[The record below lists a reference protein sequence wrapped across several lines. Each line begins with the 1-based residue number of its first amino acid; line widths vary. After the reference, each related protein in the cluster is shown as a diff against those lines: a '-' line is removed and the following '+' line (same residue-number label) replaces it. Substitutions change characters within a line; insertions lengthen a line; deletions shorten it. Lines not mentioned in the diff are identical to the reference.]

1 VRWSAFYFFIAK
13 ADKENGVISLTITL
27 SNVLDVM
34 EKLAPAHL
42 AMEADPIG
50 LQTPCDPTIT
60 KVLLALE
67 ANSRVVNEA
76 KRRGANLIICHHP
89 VIYRKLEKITGDT
102 FAEHVIIA
110 AIKKEVG
117 IFVAHTNLDCAP
129 EGVNDV
135 LAQALELQN
144 VRMLK
149 RSFEERHHKV
159 VVFVPGS
166 HVDEVRAAMCKAGA
180 GVIGDYSYCS
190 FQTPGTGTFIPSEE
204 AQPFSGQVGEL
215 NREAEFRLEVLV
227 REGALY
233 DVLAAMRN
241 AHPYEEVA
249 HDVYTLANPGFKYG
263 MGRIGE
269 LPDAVGFKDYV
280 ELVKR
285 RLGTKKVK
293 IVGRP
298 RKKIK
303 RVAVCGG
310 GGSGV
315 FPDVMAAEVDAFVTG
330 EIGYHQ
336 MVSADTMGLCVV
348 EAGHGATERIVLPVL
363 AENLQRRLP
372 DLRILFSRIKTD
384 RSEWV

>member
-1 VRWSAFYFFIAK
+1 M
-13 ADKENGVISLTITL
+13 SLTLTL
-27 SNVLDVM
+27 SKVLETM
-34 EKLAPAHL
+34 EKLAPARL
-42 AMEADPIG
+42 AMEGDPIG
-50 LQTPCDPTIT
+50 LQTPCASRIT

-67 ANSRVVNEA
+67 VNSRVVDEA

-89 VIYRKLEKITGDT
+89 VIYRKLEKLTGDD
-102 FAEHVIIA
+102 FAEHVVIA

-135 LAQALELQN
+135 LAHMLELQN
-144 VRMLK
+144 VGTLSP
-149 RSFEERHHKV
+149 SFEERHHKV
-159 VVFVPGS
+159 VVFVPED
-166 HVDEVRAAMCKAGA
+166 HVERVRAAMCRAGA
-180 GVIGDYSYCS
+180 GMIGEYSYCS
-190 FQTPGTGTFIPSEE
+190 FQTPGIGTFIPSDE
-204 AQPFSGQVGEL
+204 AQPFSGKVGDL
-215 NREAEFRLEVLV
+215 NREPELRLEVLAE
-227 REGALY
+227 EGTLHE
-233 DVLAAMRN
+233 VLAAMRN
-241 AHPYEEVA
+241 THPYEEIA
-249 HDVYTLANPGFKYG
+249 YDVYKLTNPGFKHG
-263 MGRIGE
+263 MGRVGD

-285 RLGTKKVK
+285 RLGIKKARV
-293 IVGRP
+293 VGRP
-298 RKKIK
+298 RKKIS

-315 FPDVMAAEVDAFVTG
+315 FPDVMAAGADAFVTG

-363 AENLQRRLP
+363 AENLQRKLP
-372 DLRILFSRIKTD
+372 DLRILLSRIKVD